1 MKINSLIPAQPSRRR
16 LLLIARNLTSFNR
29 IGTVL
34 QALMSSW
41 WSIDVVID
49 PGSRYADG
57 LEERLG
63 LNRRMVAVAD
73 VRKRSKSDLPLNDAL
88 PRIEVEPDTFTVR
101 IDGEVIEADPVT
113 DLPMAQRYFLF

>member
-41 WSIDVVID
+41 WSIDVVIGTTALIQEHVEMNNLGFVVVD
-49 PGSRYADG
+49 EQHRFGVRQRAVLPGLATLDG
-57 LEERLG
+57 R
-63 LNRRMVAVAD
+63 
-73 VRKRSKSDLPLNDAL
+73 
-88 PRIEVEPDTFTVR
+88 
-101 IDGEVIEADPVT
+101 
-113 DLPMAQRYFLF
+113 